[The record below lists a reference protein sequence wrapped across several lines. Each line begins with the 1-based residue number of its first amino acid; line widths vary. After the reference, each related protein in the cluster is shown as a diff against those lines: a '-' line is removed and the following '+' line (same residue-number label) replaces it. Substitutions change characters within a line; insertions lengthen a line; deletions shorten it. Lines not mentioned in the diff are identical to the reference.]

1 MLWKGNVMSESNT
14 GNLRQQTKKGL
25 YWSFF
30 NQFANYGM
38 QFCVGIV
45 MARLLS
51 PSDYGITALPAVFMA
66 VAYIIQNGG
75 LSGALIRK
83 TDLSE
88 KDLSTAFYYSISV
101 GIVLYVVMFFSATWI
116 ADFYNTPVLVPLIR
130 VIALGFLWGPL
141 GTPQNVILN
150 RKLDFKTPTKISII
164 SRIVSAIVGIS
175 MAFIGYGLW
184 ALVISG
190 LLSSFLSL
198 LMNWYVVRWI
208 PKTGWSKD
216 SFKYLWDYGNK
227 MMASSLLDT
236 LYNNIAPVFI
246 GKFYSPA
253 ELGVYNRAQGYAMMP
268 SQNVTG
274 VIQGVTFPVLSKMQN
289 DDEALAHNY
298 RRMLKA
304 TAFIIFPIMMMLSAL
319 AHPLVIILV
328 TAKWESC
335 VILLQ
340 IICFSFMWYPVHAIN
355 LNLLQVKGRSDLFL
369 RLEIIKKIV
378 GVSILA
384 ITLPHG
390 LIVFCCGSVVSSL
403 IALVINT
410 YYTGNL
416 INVGYFKQMRDLLP
430 IVLLG
435 LVMFA
440 MIHLSNYL
448 ISNMLLQIIC
458 GGILGAI
465 VYIGGAIL
473 FKFSELDDVKYM
485 LKRKS

>member
-1 MLWKGNVMSESNT
+1 MSGETKGN
-14 GNLRQQTKKGL
+14 LKQQTKKGL

-130 VIALGFLWGPL
+130 VTALGFLWGPL

-403 IALVINT
+403 IALIINT
-410 YYTGNL
+410 YYTGKL

-448 ISNMLLQIIC
+448 IPNMLLQIIC

-473 FKFSELDDVKYM
+473 LKFSELDDVKYM
-485 LKRKS
+485 LKRK

>member
-1 MLWKGNVMSESNT
+1 MSGET
-14 GNLRQQTKKGL
+14 KENLKQQTKKGL

-130 VIALGFLWGPL
+130 VTALGFLWGPL

>member
-1 MLWKGNVMSESNT
+1 MSGET
-14 GNLRQQTKKGL
+14 KENLKQQTKKGL

-101 GIVLYVVMFFSATWI
+101 GIVLYVVMFFSARWI

-130 VIALGFLWGPL
+130 VTALGFLWGPL

-198 LMNWYVVRWI
+198 IMNWYVVRWI
-208 PKTGWSKD
+208 PKAGWSKD

-289 DDEALAHNY
+289 DNEALAHNY

-319 AHPLVIILV
+319 ARPLVITLV

-340 IICFSFMWYPVHAIN
+340 IICFQFMWYPVHAIN

-410 YYTGNL
+410 YYTGKL

-448 ISNMLLQIIC
+448 IPNMLLQIIC

-473 FKFSELDDVKYM
+473 LKFSELDDVKYM
-485 LKRKS
+485 LKRK